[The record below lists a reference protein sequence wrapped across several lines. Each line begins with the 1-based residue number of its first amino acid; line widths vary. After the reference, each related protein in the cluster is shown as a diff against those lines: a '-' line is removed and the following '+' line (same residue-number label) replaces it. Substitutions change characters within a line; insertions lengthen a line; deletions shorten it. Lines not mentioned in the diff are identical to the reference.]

1 MTSQTEINQVE
12 INKVTVVALVENEP
26 GVLNRIASL
35 FRRRAFNIDSLTVGR
50 THKPHI
56 SRMTIRVVAG
66 PEYARK
72 IATNLQKLVNVIDVR
87 VLDNEPHVER
97 DLALIKVRN
106 DDANSRNTITEICD
120 RYPARIVDVGPK
132 VAIIEMV
139 GTEEI
144 LEEFIDE
151 VRPTGIVEMIR
162 TGVVSMGRGTRIH
175 DTNFTRRDLAKIQ
188 EEISSGGN
196 GNVI

>member
-1 MTSQTEINQVE
+1 MSNEAVDTKI
-12 INKVTVVALVENEP
+12 TVVALVENEP
-26 GVLNRIASL
+26 GVLNRIASM

-56 SRMTIRVVAG
+56 SRMTIRVDAG

-72 IATNLQKLVNVIDVR
+72 IANNLLKLVNVIDVR
-87 VLDNEPHVER
+87 ILDNEPHIER

-106 DDANSRNTITEICD
+106 DDTESRNTITEICD

-139 GTEEI
+139 GTEKF
-144 LEEFIDE
+144 LEEFIEE

-175 DTNFTRRDLAKIQ
+175 DTDYQRPDLSRAGA
-188 EEISSGGN
+188 EGANGN
-196 GNVI
+196 GRIV

>member
-1 MTSQTEINQVE
+1 MAATTVE
-12 INKVTVVALVENEP
+12 NKMTVVALVENEP

-50 THKPHI
+50 THRPHI

-66 PEYARK
+66 PEYAMK
-72 IATNLQKLVNVIDVR
+72 IAANLQKLVNVIDVR
-87 VLDNEPHVER
+87 VLDNEPHIER

-106 DDANSRNTITEICD
+106 DDADSRNTITEICD

-139 GTEEI
+139 GTESV
-144 LEEFIDE
+144 LEEFIEE

-162 TGVVSMGRGTRIH
+162 TGVVSMGRGMRIH
-175 DTNFTRRDLAKIQ
+175 DSDFKRPDPARQGPSN
-188 EEISSGGN
+188 GN
-196 GNVI
+196 GRIV

>member
-1 MTSQTEINQVE
+1 MAQHTTNSKI
-12 INKVTVVALVENEP
+12 TVVALVENEP
-26 GVLNRIASL
+26 GVLNRIASM

-56 SRMTIRVVAG
+56 SRMTIRVDAG

-72 IATNLQKLVNVIDVR
+72 IANNLNKLVNVIDVR
-87 VLDNEPHVER
+87 ILDNEPHVER

-106 DDANSRNTITEICD
+106 DDADSRNTITEICD
-120 RYPARIVDVGPK
+120 RYPARIIDVGPE

-139 GTEEI
+139 GTEEFVEKFI
-144 LEEFIDE
+144 EE
-151 VRPTGIVEMIR
+151 VQPTGIVEMIR

-175 DTNFTRRDLAKIQ
+175 DTDFRRPDVSRTGAD
-188 EEISSGGN
+188 GTNGN
-196 GNVI
+196 GRIV

>member
-1 MTSQTEINQVE
+1 MMTSQVD

-106 DDANSRNTITEICD
+106 DDADSRNTITEICD

-139 GTEEI
+139 ATEEI

-188 EEISSGGN
+188 NQISAGGT

>member
-1 MTSQTEINQVE
+1 MTGQSTIE
-12 INKVTVVALVENEP
+12 KVTMVALVENEP
-26 GVLNRIASL
+26 GVLNRIASM

-66 PEYARK
+66 PEYAKR
-72 IATNLQKLVNVIDVR
+72 IAINLQKLVNVIDVH
-87 VLDNEPHVER
+87 VLDNVPHVER

-106 DDANSRNTITEICD
+106 DDAESRNTITEICD
-120 RYPARIVDVGPK
+120 RYPARIVDVGPH

-139 GTEEI
+139 GTEAI
-144 LEEFIDE
+144 LEEFLEE

-162 TGVVSMGRGTRIH
+162 TGVVSMGRGMRIH
-175 DTNFTRRDLAKIQ
+175 DTDFRRTDPSKAAS
-188 EEISSGGN
+188 EAAANGN
-196 GNVI
+196 GRLI

>member
-1 MTSQTEINQVE
+1 MAQHKTTTKI
-12 INKVTVVALVENEP
+12 TVVALVENEP
-26 GVLNRIASL
+26 GVLNRIASM

-56 SRMTIRVVAG
+56 SRMTIRVDAG

-72 IATNLQKLVNVIDVR
+72 IANNLNKLVNVIDVR
-87 VLDNEPHVER
+87 ILDNEPHVER

-106 DDANSRNTITEICD
+106 DDADSRNTITEICD
-120 RYPARIVDVGPK
+120 RYPARIIDVGPE

-139 GTEEI
+139 GTEEFVEKFI
-144 LEEFIDE
+144 EE
-151 VRPTGIVEMIR
+151 VQPTGIVEMIR

-175 DTNFTRRDLAKIQ
+175 DTDFRRPDVSRTGAD
-188 EEISSGGN
+188 GTNGN
-196 GNVI
+196 GRIV

>member
-1 MTSQTEINQVE
+1 MAEAKTD
-12 INKVTVVALVENEP
+12 NKMTVVALVENEP

-50 THKPHI
+50 THRPHI

-66 PEYARK
+66 PEYAMK
-72 IATNLQKLVNVIDVR
+72 IANNLQKLVNVIDVR
-87 VLDNEPHVER
+87 VLDKEPHVER

-106 DDANSRNTITEICD
+106 DDADSRNTITEICD
-120 RYPARIVDVGPK
+120 RYPARIVDVGPD

-139 GTEEI
+139 GTETI
-144 LEEFIDE
+144 LEAFIEE
-151 VRPTGIVEMIR
+151 VRPIGIVEMIR

-175 DTNFTRRDLAKIQ
+175 DSDFKRPEPARPGADAVSN
-188 EEISSGGN
+188 GN
-196 GNVI
+196 GRIV

>member
-1 MTSQTEINQVE
+1 MSKETIDS
-12 INKVTVVALVENEP
+12 KVTVVALVENEP
-26 GVLNRIASL
+26 GVLNRIASM

-56 SRMTIRVVAG
+56 SRMTIRVDAG

-72 IATNLQKLVNVIDVR
+72 IANNLLKLVNVIDVR
-87 VLDNEPHVER
+87 ILDNEPHIER

-106 DDANSRNTITEICD
+106 DDTESRNTITEICD

-139 GTEEI
+139 GTEKFV
-144 LEEFIDE
+144 EEFIEE

-175 DTNFTRRDLAKIQ
+175 DTDYQRPDLSRAGA
-188 EEISSGGN
+188 EGANGN
-196 GNVI
+196 GRIV

>member
-1 MTSQTEINQVE
+1 MTAATTQ
-12 INKVTVVALVENEP
+12 NKVTVVALVENEP

-56 SRMTIRVVAG
+56 SRMTIRVDAG

-87 VLDNEPHVER
+87 IIDNEPHVER

-106 DDANSRNTITEICD
+106 DDADSRNTITEICD

-132 VAIIEMV
+132 VAIIEIV
-139 GTEEI
+139 GTESI
-144 LEEFIDE
+144 IEEFIE
-151 VRPTGIVEMIR
+151 QVQPTGIVEMIR

-175 DTNFTRRDLAKIQ
+175 DTNFINRRTLLEAASKARND
-188 EEISSGGN
+188 N
-196 GNVI
+196 GRIV

>member
-1 MTSQTEINQVE
+1 MTSQVD

-106 DDANSRNTITEICD
+106 DDADSRNTITEICD

-139 GTEEI
+139 ATEEI

-188 EEISSGGN
+188 NQISAGGT

>member
-1 MTSQTEINQVE
+1 MSKETIDS
-12 INKVTVVALVENEP
+12 KVTVVALVENEP
-26 GVLNRIASL
+26 GVLNRIASM

-56 SRMTIRVVAG
+56 SRMTIRVDAG

-72 IATNLQKLVNVIDVR
+72 IANNLLKLVNVIDVR
-87 VLDNEPHVER
+87 ILDNEPHIER

-106 DDANSRNTITEICD
+106 DDTESRNTITEICD

-139 GTEEI
+139 GTEKFV
-144 LEEFIDE
+144 EEFIEE

-175 DTNFTRRDLAKIQ
+175 DTDYQRPDLTRASA
-188 EEISSGGN
+188 EGANGN
-196 GNVI
+196 GRIV

>member
-1 MTSQTEINQVE
+1 MTGQVDV
-12 INKVTVVALVENEP
+12 NKVTVVALVENEP
-26 GVLNRIASL
+26 GVLNRIASM

-66 PEYARK
+66 PEYAMR
-72 IATNLQKLVNVIDVR
+72 IAANLQKLVNVIDVR
-87 VLDNEPHVER
+87 VLDNEHHVER

-120 RYPARIVDVGPK
+120 RYPARIVDVGPE

-139 GTEEI
+139 GTEDV
-144 LEEFIDE
+144 LERFIEE

-175 DTNFTRRDLAKIQ
+175 DSDFRRPDLTQTIEDATRV
-188 EEISSGGN
+188 GN
-196 GNVI
+196 GRII

>member
-1 MTSQTEINQVE
+1 MTSQVD

-26 GVLNRIASL
+26 GVLNRVASL

-72 IATNLQKLVNVIDVR
+72 IANNLQKIVSVIDVR

-139 GTEEI
+139 ATEAI
-144 LEEFIDE
+144 LEGFIDE
-151 VRPTGIVEMIR
+151 VRPIGIVEMIR

-175 DTNFTRRDLAKIQ
+175 DTNFTRRDLSKIQ
-188 EEISSGGN
+188 DKLAARGN
-196 GNVI
+196 GNVF

>member
-1 MTSQTEINQVE
+1 MAEAMIGS
-12 INKVTVVALVENEP
+12 KVTVVALVENEP

-50 THKPHI
+50 THRPHI
-56 SRMTIRVVAG
+56 SRMTIRVDAG

-87 VLDNEPHVER
+87 IIDNESHIER

-106 DDANSRNTITEICD
+106 DDADSRNTITEICD

-139 GTEEI
+139 GTEDI
-144 LEEFIDE
+144 IEEFIE
-151 VRPTGIVEMIR
+151 QVRPIGIVEMIR
-162 TGVVSMGRGTRIH
+162 TGVVSMGRGMRIH
-175 DTNFTRRDLAKIQ
+175 DTNFIDRRTLIEAASKAR
-188 EEISSGGN
+188 SGN
-196 GNVI
+196 GRIV

>member
-1 MTSQTEINQVE
+1 MAETRIDS
-12 INKVTVVALVENEP
+12 KVTVVALVENEP
-26 GVLNRIASL
+26 GVLNRIASM

-50 THKPHI
+50 THKAHV
-56 SRMTIRVVAG
+56 SRMTIRVDAG

-72 IATNLQKLVNVIDVR
+72 IAANLQKLINVIDVSII
-87 VLDNEPHVER
+87 DNEPHVER

-106 DDANSRNTITEICD
+106 DDADSRNTITEICD

-132 VAIIEMV
+132 VAIIEVV

-144 LEEFIDE
+144 IEEFIE
-151 VRPTGIVEMIR
+151 RVRPTGIVEMIR

-175 DTNFTRRDLAKIQ
+175 DTNFINRRAMVEAAAKARI
-188 EEISSGGN
+188 GN
-196 GNVI
+196 GRIV

>member
-1 MTSQTEINQVE
+1 MADVKTGS
-12 INKVTVVALVENEP
+12 KVTVVALVENEP

-56 SRMTIRVVAG
+56 SRMTIRVEAG

-87 VLDNEPHVER
+87 IIDNEPHVER

-106 DDANSRNTITEICD
+106 DDADSRNTITEICD

-132 VAIIEMV
+132 VAIIEIV
-139 GTEEI
+139 GTEAI
-144 LEEFIDE
+144 IEEFIE
-151 VRPTGIVEMIR
+151 QVQPTGIVEMIR

-175 DTNFTRRDLAKIQ
+175 DTNFINRRTLLEAAAKARN
-188 EEISSGGN
+188 GN
-196 GNVI
+196 GRIV

>member
-1 MTSQTEINQVE
+1 MTSQVD

-120 RYPARIVDVGPK
+120 RYPARIVDIGPK

-188 EEISSGGN
+188 DELSAGGN